1 MGKKKES
8 NVLSDWILKRMFPAC
23 MLYALVMNMV
33 FMVDTIIGG
42 RFLGA
47 DAVAIVAIGLPV
59 ISFMLSL
66 MVLIIQGCF
75 FTLLQYMGRGDKKG
89 FQRIYSESLWLAIVL
104 GVLCVFLAVCFAP
117 VFAGFSG
124 GARTGEM
131 VAESA
136 ALYIRTTC
144 CMVAF
149 YGIGSLLQVKLRCYG
164 YEADNMLCSAV
175 NVLSNVVISILAV
188 QLLPAPVKIAGLGIG
203 SSAAALMQTIL
214 AALCLRRHKISFL
227 PDPVCLRGVASGG
240 RQSKEQKQGILS
252 VGKQSGKQGETS
264 VENVLGKQKQES
276 VWRELLMIL
285 RAGVPSASEHI
296 LASVVSSINNNL
308 ILSLFANGTQ
318 LLAITAVVESIHTM
332 VKTPG
337 EGARHISEPLFG
349 ICFHSRDV
357 NGLKKTLTGTL
368 KMGLIYCIGWSALFL
383 LLCNP
388 IMDFYQMGANA
399 VLRAGIILIV
409 LSSPLSMLVCT
420 MNGFFECTERLPMA
434 MVFGILPECVF
445 FPVLMAALSKPL
457 GANAI
462 WIGMGMG
469 GGALLLVLYLLF
481 MIKDRKFLVPP
492 ERMLMLEEEIA
503 TRLPSVDISISAD
516 AKEVTT
522 IAEKIQHFFTT
533 QGISEE
539 SAYLSALCTEEIA
552 ADYIHHKKK
561 ESTPF
566 SMMDIKA
573 FCDEE
578 QIEIIVRNFDKPY
591 NPLKFE
597 MDMEDCSK
605 IGIYMMQ
612 KKARSIN
619 YIYAYHLNIV
629 TVILDK

>member
-47 DAVAIVAIGLPV
+47 DAVAVVAIGLPV

-104 GVLCVFLAVCFAP
+104 GVLCTFLAVCFAP
-117 VFAGFSG
+117 AFAGFSG

-131 VAESA
+131 MAESA

-188 QLLPAPVKIAGLGIG
+188 KLLPAPVKIAGLGVG
-203 SSAAALMQTIL
+203 SSTAALIQTIL
-214 AALCLRRHKISFL
+214 AAFCLHRHKISFL
-227 PDPVCLRGVASGG
+227 PDPVRLRGVASGG
-240 RQSKEQKQGILS
+240 KLS
-252 VGKQSGKQGETS
+252 GE
-264 VENVLGKQKQES
+264 LF
-276 VWRELLMIL
+276 MIL

-481 MIKDRKFLVPP
+481 MIKDRRFLVPP

-516 AKEVTT
+516 AKEVTN
-522 IAEKIQHFFTT
+522 IAEKIQHFFAS